1 MLIEQRAV
9 PAGIGV
15 DLGAVERHRAHL
27 EHAHLAR
34 HLQHLDEE
42 IPRSPEKLSPE
53 RCDRVVIRMLVR
65 RDETERTES

>member
-1 MLIEQRAV
+1 MLVGQRAV

-15 DLGAVERHRAHL
+15 DLGAVECHRAHL

-34 HLQHLDEE
+34 YLQHLDEQTLDLLE
-42 IPRSPEKLSPE
+42 EPAPE

-65 RDETERTES
+65 RDEAERN